1 MRYSRNIEHENL
13 SLKGNT
19 MATFQ
24 IHTIE
29 SAPEDAKPLLETS
42 FKNNGRIP
50 GLHGTMAAA
59 PPLLAAYN
67 FAHQQFMA
75 TTLTNEEKTVVWQ
88 TVNVENN
95 CHYCV
100 PAHTGIAKMMKVD
113 DAITEALRNET
124 PLPTP
129 KLEALRTFTLA
140 MVRDRGF
147 VSDTDTQA
155 FLDAGFTQTNIL
167 EVILGAAQ
175 KLMSNYTNHFANT
188 PVDKV
193 FEKFAWEKKTAV
205 AAE

>member
-1 MRYSRNIEHENL
+1 MKTS
-13 SLKGNT
+13 SLKGYT

-29 SAPEDAKPLLETS
+29 SAPEAAKPLLETS

-50 GLHGTMAAA
+50 GLHGTMADA
-59 PPLLAAYN
+59 PQLLAAYN

-88 TVNVENN
+88 TVNVENS

-113 DAITEALRNET
+113 DAITDALRNET

-129 KLEALRTFTLA
+129 ELEALRTFTLA

-147 VSDTDTQA
+147 VSDADTQA

-167 EVILGAAQ
+167 AVILGAAQ
-175 KLMSNYTNHFANT
+175 KLMSNYTNHFAKT
-188 PVDKV
+188 QVDKV
-193 FEKFAWEKKTAV
+193 FEKFAWEKKTAI